1 MISRAIPL
9 VTLIIGLLSVG
20 AGPPPKMCGTDRKMN
35 DHPIDGY
42 EFATTSWVRAEAN
55 AHIYRTCVENRK
67 QPKSVWIDWRI
78 PGPRTYVIPD
88 NSAVGERPFPNRST
102 KGVLSCLIYGSY
114 RKAIKEQYLGHED
127 DLSRAAQEGDCSALQ
142 RSSGPGVSPNASL
155 GDPTA
160 GGPAIVAA
168 ASTDQPW
175 VTLEGRAG
183 IPSDLDDLE
192 DTMIQFVYRAGIEP
206 TGDGYAIVLTY
217 EAGGASTKFTGK
229 IGDLTIRPGQEIRE
243 LALRS
248 SDREPIRLRELNDTI
263 TIPMSRPKS
272 FVLSTD
278 SYFFL
283 DRRGRLATEIKVP
296 ILRPITPPT

>member
-1 MISRAIPL
+1 MSRAVPL
-9 VTLIIGLLSVG
+9 VALLAGLLCAA
-20 AGPPPKMCGTDRKMN
+20 AGPPPKMCGDDRKMN

-42 EFATTSWVRAEAN
+42 DFATTSWVRAEAN

-78 PGPRTYVIPD
+78 PGPRTYVIPND
-88 NSAVGERPFPNRST
+88 SAVGERPFPNRST

-127 DLSRAAQEGDCSALQ
+127 DLPRAAQEGNCDALQ
-142 RSSGPGVSPNASL
+142 HSSGPGGPPSSSDDKA
-155 GDPTA
+155 A
-160 GGPAIVAA
+160 GGPTKTAD

-175 VTLEGRAG
+175 VTIEGRAG
-183 IPSDLDDLE
+183 IPSDLE
-192 DTMIQFVYRAGIEP
+192 DVEATMIRFVYQASIAPE
-206 TGDGYAIVLTY
+206 GDGYSIILAY
-217 EAGGASTKFTGK
+217 EAGGASPEFKGN
-229 IGDLTIRPGQEIRE
+229 IRDLTIRPGREIQE

-248 SDREPIRLRELNDTI
+248 SAREPIRLKELSDTI
-263 TIPMSRPKS
+263 KIPMPQPKF

-283 DRRGRLATEIKVP
+283 DRSGRLATEIQVP
-296 ILRPITPPT
+296 ILRPVIPPT